1 MKQSMGVAAR
11 VFVLPLVDT
20 NPMRRLILPL
30 ALVGLLS
37 FFVTATSTAEA
48 QRDTSSSGESRSSF
62 SSDPDDPSNLLRHE
76 IPERRKQRESL
87 LPVSPAKPIHD
98 ATGKFKEY
106 MLREFHLDLGLSIN
120 HLFQGITEA
129 LPDQDKL
136 GTATDLDFIAS
147 LGLVLRG
154 KPTQGEILFHLEG
167 RWDYGTRGP
176 QDLGFISLASAG
188 GTANAFSEYTPAF
201 IVRNLYWV
209 QGCPEAGWGY
219 RIGKITPDS
228 ILATSR
234 HITPLTTFLSNAGT
248 GFFCNAYPDSGLG
261 AVGAWRP
268 SDRFRILGLV
278 SDANADRTDFG
289 DIAEGDFY
297 KALELGVK
305 IAPRTE
311 KAGHSKLTVWH
322 NDGTKDG
329 QPMNGSTGLD
339 GWGLTVKVEQEL
351 TKDGQIVGI
360 LRWGRSWDNS
370 AVFKQQAGAHFLF
383 YDPIGAAKRDVA
395 GIAGNWIDSVVPGA
409 RDEYNVE
416 AFYRFPLFPSLD
428 VRLNYQLVIN
438 PALTQEFDLAS
449 VFSLGFRTVF

>member
-176 QDLGFISLASAG
+176 RWSQD
-188 GTANAFSEYTPAF
+188 P
-201 IVRNLYWV
+201 
-209 QGCPEAGWGY
+209 
-219 RIGKITPDS
+219 
-228 ILATSR
+228 
-234 HITPLTTFLSNAGT
+234 
-248 GFFCNAYPDSGLG
+248 
-261 AVGAWRP
+261 
-268 SDRFRILGLV
+268 
-278 SDANADRTDFG
+278 
-289 DIAEGDFY
+289 
-297 KALELGVK
+297 
-305 IAPRTE
+305 
-311 KAGHSKLTVWH
+311 
-322 NDGTKDG
+322 
-329 QPMNGSTGLD
+329 
-339 GWGLTVKVEQEL
+339 
-351 TKDGQIVGI
+351 
-360 LRWGRSWDNS
+360 
-370 AVFKQQAGAHFLF
+370 
-383 YDPIGAAKRDVA
+383 
-395 GIAGNWIDSVVPGA
+395 
-409 RDEYNVE
+409 
-416 AFYRFPLFPSLD
+416 
-428 VRLNYQLVIN
+428 
-438 PALTQEFDLAS
+438 
-449 VFSLGFRTVF
+449 